1 MTTIGGLNPD
11 FRDFLLA
18 LAAEG
23 AEFVI
28 VGAYALALHG
38 VPRYTGDLDILVRPV
53 ASNAERVWRALVRFG
68 APVEIAG
75 VSTVDLTVS
84 GTVYQIGL
92 PPRRID
98 LMTEIS
104 GVGFDEAWAS
114 REPVSLENHVIHF
127 IGREA
132 LIRNKEAAGRPKD
145 LADAARL
152 KR

>member
-1 MTTIGGLNPD
+1 MTTISGLNPD

-18 LAAEG
+18 LVAEG

-38 VPRYTGDLDILVRPV
+38 VPRYTGDLDILVRPT
-53 ASNAERVWRALVRFG
+53 AANAERVWRALVRFG
-68 APVEIAG
+68 APVETAG
-75 VSTVDLTVS
+75 VSTVDLTIS

-114 REPVSLENHVIHF
+114 RESVSLEGHVIHF

-132 LIRNKEAAGRPKD
+132 LIRNKESVGRPKD

>member
-1 MTTIGGLNPD
+1 MTTVGGLNPD

-18 LAAEG
+18 LVAENV
-23 AEFVI
+23 EFVI

-38 VPRYTGDLDILVRPV
+38 VPRYTGDLDVFVRPTE
-53 ASNAERVWRALVRFG
+53 ANADRVWRALLRFG
-68 APVEIAG
+68 APVEAAG
-75 VSTVDLTVS
+75 VSPADFTAL

-98 LMTEIS
+98 LLTEIT
-104 GVGFDEAWAS
+104 GVGFDEVWAS
-114 REPVSLENHVIHF
+114 RVPAVLEGHVVHF
-127 IGREA
+127 IGKEA
-132 LIRNKEAAGRPKD
+132 FVRNKEAAGRPKD